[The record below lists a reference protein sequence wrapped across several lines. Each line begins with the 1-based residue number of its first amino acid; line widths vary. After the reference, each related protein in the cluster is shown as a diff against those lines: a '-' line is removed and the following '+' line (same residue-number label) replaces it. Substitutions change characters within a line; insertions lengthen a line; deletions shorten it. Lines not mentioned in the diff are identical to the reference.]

1 MWKCYGFINV
11 YFVKHN
17 KIHCNTATK
26 RHFLHMF
33 SGKRIPFY
41 PQWYYINWLL
51 FLQILWKKKFSKY
64 ISLFLAL
71 KTEKR
76 DLNLFRRPCIVFL
89 WRRDTIRCQKRYF
102 REQRTFYYASMQSI
116 SGTLWY
122 RIFQSCS
129 LRKEKEW
136 CYKIL

>member
-1 MWKCYGFINV
+1 MSTLSNIIKYTIIPRQKGTSYIFLVVKEFHFIHSGIISTDY
-11 YFVKHN
+11 YFYRS
-17 KIHCNTATK
+17 C
-26 RHFLHMF
+26 
-33 SGKRIPFY
+33 GK
-41 PQWYYINWLL
+41 
-51 FLQILWKKKFSKY
+51 KSFSKY

-76 DLNLFRRPCIVFL
+76 DLNHFRRPCIVFL

-102 REQRTFYYASMQSI
+102 REQRLFCYASMESI
-116 SGTLWY
+116 SGILWY